1 MKKGNVGPILTRA
14 TPNLSSAFSTL
25 VNVGTDGSGT
35 ETGLSTATMALTP
48 PRIANENAG
57 FLRVDANLA
66 IVVISDAGDQSAQ
79 PVSYYQNRL
88 INVKGFNRLSM
99 FTFSNIGPYLPGA
112 PAGCSYDSGDPSRY
126 AALVTFTSGVSDE
139 ICSPN
144 WASTLQSLGR
154 TAFGYRT
161 QFYLN
166 NTPDLAV
173 RALAVAINGV
183 PVASTGW
190 TYDAASN
197 SIIFTATT
205 TPQAGE
211 TLTVEYATVCF

>member
-1 MKKGNVGPILTRA
+1 
-14 TPNLSSAFSTL
+14 
-25 VNVGTDGSGT
+25 VGTDGSGT
-35 ETGLSTATMALTP
+35 EAGLATATLALTP
-48 PRIANENAG
+48 PLIAAGNAG

-66 IVVISDAGDQSAQ
+66 IVVISDAGDQSTQA
-79 PVSYYQNRL
+79 VSYYQNRL

-99 FTFSNIGPYLPGA
+99 FTFSTIGPFLPMA
-112 PAGCSYDSGDPSRY
+112 PAPCTYDGGGDPLRY
-126 AALVTFTSGVSDE
+126 SALVNFTSGVSDE

-144 WASTLQSLGR
+144 WAVTLQNLGR

-173 RALAVAINGV
+173 QPLDVKINGV
-183 PVASTGW
+183 VVPSTGW
-190 TYDAASN
+190 TYDSASN
-197 SIIFTATT
+197 SITFTAMT

-211 TLTVEYATVCF
+211 TLTIEYATVCF